1 LEDYLN
7 SKDCCVNGNS
17 IPVIERLI
25 MDYESSISRIIIHCM
40 AEIPLDLGIKRFML
54 VLRGK
59 NSPFILKYK
68 LDRLKTYSMLS
79 NFTEERLRIII
90 ESLIDIG
97 YIESVYLS
105 EYEGSNLKLTE
116 KGREFLNS
124 DNLEMGF
131 MKKII

>member
-1 LEDYLN
+1 
-7 SKDCCVNGNS
+7 
-17 IPVIERLI
+17 
-25 MDYESSISRIIIHCM
+25 M
-40 AEIPLDLGIKRFML
+40 F
-54 VLRGK
+54 
-59 NSPFILKYK
+59 
-68 LDRLKTYSMLS
+68 S

-97 YIESVYLS
+97 YIESEYRS

-124 DNLEMGF
+124 ENIEMGF